1 MLDCQIMGNQK
12 QTLEELLGIAHPII
26 LAPMFLVSNVAMV
39 KAAMQKNIAACIP
52 ALNYRTSDQ
61 LKEAIQQLKEV
72 KNDKGAF
79 GINII
84 VNKSNLKYREQLKV
98 CCEKGVD
105 FIITSLGNPKE
116 IILEAHKRGIK
127 VFCDVVNMEHGLKV
141 VALGCDALIA
151 VNNRAGGHRG
161 DLSPK
166 DLITQLK
173 KNCDVPIISAGGVGD
188 KEDLDK
194 MLAYGAAG
202 VSIGSPFIASIEAG
216 VSNEYKQAC
225 VSYGA
230 KDIVITQKISGTP
243 CTVIN
248 TPYVQRI
255 GTKETWIES
264 LLNKNKKLK
273 KWVKLL
279 RYLKGTNDVEV
290 AATKPTYKN
299 VWVAGPA
306 IEHTTKIDS
315 VKNIIDRFI

>member
-1 MLDCQIMGNQK
+1 
-12 QTLEELLGIAHPII
+12 
-26 LAPMFLVSNVAMV
+26 
-39 KAAMQKNIAACIP
+39 
-52 ALNYRTSDQ
+52 
-61 LKEAIQQLKEV
+61 
-72 KNDKGAF
+72 
-79 GINII
+79 
-84 VNKSNLKYREQLKV
+84 
-98 CCEKGVD
+98 
-105 FIITSLGNPKE
+105 
-116 IILEAHKRGIK
+116 
-127 VFCDVVNMEHGLKV
+127 
-141 VALGCDALIA
+141 
-151 VNNRAGGHRG
+151 
-161 DLSPK
+161 
-166 DLITQLK
+166 
-173 KNCDVPIISAGGVGD
+173 
-188 KEDLDK
+188 